1 MAKGSV
7 RKKGKKWYYR
17 FYIEDESGNRVQKEF
32 PGTESKAE
40 TEALMRKAMEDYE
53 EKKFVAKSENVT
65 VGTLLDQWVEEELKP
80 GNLSNGTV
88 MAYQGTVN
96 RIKQYP
102 IGERKLKTVTADHLQ
117 AYIDFLS
124 FGGTNPDGTQ
134 AKALS
139 KGYLRLFSAVL
150 QGAFRFAVFPKRLIS
165 FNPMQYVV
173 WRGKKEEYELFS
185 DEDGNVTSAPTISH
199 EQYLKLEDFLKKK
212 DNPALLPIQIAY
224 YTGLRIGEVCGL
236 TWQDINL
243 EGQYLTVRRS
253 MRYNGARH
261 KTEIGA
267 TKRKKIRT
275 VDFCDTLAEILRTA
289 KAEQHK
295 NRFRYGELYSLN
307 YYSEV
312 KEKDRTYYEVYSL
325 PRTEEVPDG
334 YKEISFVC
342 LRPDGAFESPSTVG
356 IMCRAARK
364 KVDGLEDFHFH
375 QLRHPYVKHTT
386 KIFSLRLMDSQA
398 QAYPDARRKTRG
410 ACQLRRGG
418 HSQSPV
424 HPLCNRK
431 RFSYLPPQSKISRI
445 LYAISM
451 RLSGYTSTRSIS
463 SSASSVVS
471 ASASKIALDAS
482 FRLSCRACS
491 SCFCFACANTA
502 A

>member
-7 RKKGKKWYYR
+7 RKKGKKWYAR
-17 FYIEDESGNRVQKEF
+17 FYIEDESGRKVQKEF
-32 PGTESKAE
+32 VGTESKSE
-40 TEALMRKAMEDYE
+40 TEALLRKAIADYE
-53 EKKFVAKSENVT
+53 EKKFVAKSENIT
-65 VGTLLDQWVEEELKP
+65 VGMLLDLWVEEELKP

-88 MAYQGTVN
+88 MSYQGTVN
-96 RIKQYP
+96 RIKQHP
-102 IGERKLKTVTADHLQ
+102 IGNRKLKTVTADHLQ

-124 FGGTNPDGTQ
+124 FGGTNPDGTT

-150 QGAFRFAVFPKRLIS
+150 QGAFRFAVFPKRLIT

-185 DEDGNVTSAPTISH
+185 YEDGETTSTPTLSYD
-199 EQYLKLEDFLKKK
+199 QYQRLEDFLKKK
-212 DNPALLPIQIAY
+212 NNPALLPIQIAY

-243 EGQYLTVRRS
+243 EEQYLTVRRS

-275 VDFCDTLAEILRTA
+275 VDFCDTLAAILKTA

-307 YYSEV
+307 YYLEV

-325 PRTEEVPDG
+325 QRTEEVPED

-342 LRPDGAFESPSTVG
+342 LRADGAYEAPSTVG
-356 IMCRAARK
+356 IMCRAAKK
-364 KVDGLEDFHFH
+364 KVKGLEDFHFH
-375 QLRHPYVKHTT
+375 TLRHTYT
-386 KIFSLRLMDSQA
+386 SNLLSG
-398 QAYPDARRKTRG
+398 G
-410 ACQLRRGG
+410 AKPKDVQELLG
-418 HSQSPV
+418 HSDVSTTM
-424 HPLCNRK
+424 N
-431 RFSYLPPQSKISRI
+431 I
-445 LYAISM
+445 YAH
-451 RLSGYTSTRSIS
+451 STREAKRT
-463 SSASSVVS
+463 SARLLDKVVGGE
-471 ASASKIALDAS
+471 
-482 FRLSCRACS
+482 
-491 SCFCFACANTA
+491 
-502 A
+502 